1 MSDSLIGLLVIF
13 SEVGGFLALL
23 VSIAAVVM
31 IRRTQKDRR
40 AARAFVDALR
50 KHEQSRRGVL
60 MESMEKAN
68 ELDHDD
74 AKKIVDVMLSCEKQ
88 IYNRVLKI
96 FLGHERDNLSR
107 VQRDVEQI
115 TSTYRKLVD
124 TIESTKVI
132 ERGDN
137 PKQNAHLR
145 MQIKQLE
152 NDKAKLEK
160 DLAESMTSM
169 ESMLKEYTQMY
180 AGGGAKKEGLKH
192 IENEL
197 TQLKQKISENLV
209 EEATEADLEEIPD
222 MDPAGQASAGN
233 SEK

>member
-1 MSDSLIGLLVIF
+1 MSDSLIGMLVVF

-23 VSIAAVVM
+23 VIIVAVVM
-31 IRRTQKDRR
+31 MRRTQKDRR

-50 KHEQSRRGVL
+50 KHEQSRKNVL

-74 AKKIVDVMLSCEKQ
+74 AKKIVDVMLGCEKQ

-96 FLGHERDNLSR
+96 FLGYERDDLSKI
-107 VQRDVEQI
+107 QRDVEHV
-115 TSTYRKLVD
+115 TSAYRSLVD
-124 TIESTKVI
+124 SIESTKII

-160 DLAESMTSM
+160 DLAESMASM

-197 TQLKQKISENLV
+197 TQLKQKIAENLV
-209 EEATEADLEEIPD
+209 EEATDEDLEEIPD
-222 MDPAGQASAGN
+222 MDPDRQAAAAKP
-233 SEK
+233 EK